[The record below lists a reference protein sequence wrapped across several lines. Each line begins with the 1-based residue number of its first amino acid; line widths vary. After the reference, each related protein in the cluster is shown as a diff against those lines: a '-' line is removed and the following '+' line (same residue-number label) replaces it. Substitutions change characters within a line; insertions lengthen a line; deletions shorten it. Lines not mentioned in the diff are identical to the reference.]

1 MATEQVDRRLVR
13 DLEVFR
19 SLPEGELDAILHLAV
34 GRRIPAAAVVFDQ
47 GEPASEFFALVE
59 GRLKVVQ
66 ITPDGQQVVV
76 RHVGPGD
83 IFGIARALRRPDYPA
98 TALAVVDSLVLAW
111 PAAKWEVL
119 LSTSPAFAA
128 ATIQT
133 MGQRLTDAHARI
145 RELSTEEV
153 ERRVARALL
162 RLVAQGGTVTP
173 EGVTI
178 AFPITRQDIAE
189 MTGSTLHTVS
199 RILSAWEG
207 RGLVASARRKVT
219 VCNAHRLREI
229 AEQAG

>member
-1 MATEQVDRRLVR
+1 MAAEHVDRDLVR
-13 DLEVFR
+13 ELQIFR
-19 SLPEGELDAILHLAV
+19 SLPAGEFDAILGLAV
-34 GRRIPAAAVVFDQ
+34 ARRIPEAAAVFDQ
-47 GEPASEFFALVE
+47 GAPASAFFALVE

-66 ITPDGQQVVV
+66 TTPDGQQLMV
-76 RHVGPGD
+76 RHVNPGD
-83 IFGIARALRRPDYPA
+83 IFGIAQALRRPDYPA

-111 PAAKWEVL
+111 PAAQWETL
-119 LSTSPAFAA
+119 LALSPAFAA

-153 ERRVARALL
+153 ERRIARALL
-162 RLVAQGGTVTP
+162 RLLAQAGTATP

-219 VCNAHRLREI
+219 VRHPQQLREI
-229 AEQAG
+229 AERSD